1 MDKSM
6 IPILVALVAIV
17 AAGAALA
24 LHGGGVDEGGE
35 VPSGYPPEFE
45 NTENE
50 KPNPIDPEN
59 EQYDPENE
67 QYVRSIRISGPDQP
81 VTPGNS
87 IRITV
92 YVSGIDFEDVELYVS
107 STKNGGVEVP
117 LSKQFAHEFNYES
130 GSSTIQVTII
140 PPREWS
146 DDFTVT
152 AKAGD
157 MSASAAVI
165 YEKPSADVPGASV
178 PGASPALETYLVL
191 APGESKSI
199 GIPPGYLYLLSDV
212 QWSSSDPSVCEASA
226 DPATG
231 TVTAVAHKAGECDL
245 TASLGFYSAVCHVTV
260 G

>member
-6 IPILVALVAIV
+6 VPILVALVAIV

-35 VPSGYPPEFE
+35 VPSGYPPGFE

-50 KPNPIDPEN
+50 KPNPI
-59 EQYDPENE
+59 DPENE

-81 VTPGNS
+81 VTPGKS
-87 IRITV
+87 IRISV
-92 YVSGIDFEDVELYVS
+92 YVSVIDFEDVEMYVS

-117 LSKQFAHEFNYES
+117 LSTQFAHEFNYES
-130 GSSTIQVTII
+130 GSPTIQVTII
-140 PPREWS
+140 PPRAWS
-146 DDFTVT
+146 DDITVT

-165 YEKPSADVPGASV
+165 YEKPSADVPGAS
-178 PGASPALETYLVL
+178 PAMEFYLEL
-191 APGESKSI
+191 APGGSKAIDVPSE
-199 GIPPGYLYLLSDV
+199 YLTLLSMA
-212 QWSSSDPSVCEASA
+212 QWSSSDPSVCTVTA
-226 DPATG
+226 DPVAG
-231 TVTAVAHKAGECDL
+231 KVTAVAHKTGECDL

-260 G
+260 GRSQ